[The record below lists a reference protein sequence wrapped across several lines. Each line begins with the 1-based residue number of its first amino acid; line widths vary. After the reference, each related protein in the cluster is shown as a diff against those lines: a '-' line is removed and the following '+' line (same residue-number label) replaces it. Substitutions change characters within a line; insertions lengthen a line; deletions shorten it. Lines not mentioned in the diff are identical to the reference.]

1 MKKEAFPRIAALVI
15 AAFALILS
23 MNSDGMSGQVQP
35 ELRQSVEQKFEQYR
49 AALKEEHQIDIK
61 NFKDRIPGGVADG
74 KPITN
79 YDLKQLL
86 LGIKWE
92 RAHTNKDNMLARIR
106 RHMALVPESMRFPR
120 FILYTD
126 HARYGPEHPESLI
139 FEPIWQTAHSDEP
152 VALLKRG

>member
-1 MKKEAFPRIAALVI
+1 MRKDILLQCTVILI
-15 AAFALILS
+15 AAFGS
-23 MNSDGMSGQVQP
+23 MLVVKSDHSWAQTQP

-49 AALKEEHQIDIK
+49 TAIKNEYQIDIK

-92 RAHTNKDNMLARIR
+92 RVHTDKNNM
-106 RHMALVPESMRFPR
+106 
-120 FILYTD
+120 
-126 HARYGPEHPESLI
+126 
-139 FEPIWQTAHSDEP
+139 
-152 VALLKRG
+152 VALELAMDHLEMIPDYYTRIERLERDCRSEKLQDM

>member
-1 MKKEAFPRIAALVI
+1 MKRETFLRNAGLVV
-15 AAFALILS
+15 AAFALIIS
-23 MNSDGMSGQVQP
+23 IDSDAMSGQVQP

-79 YDLKQLL
+79 YDLKQLI

-92 RAHTNKDNMLARIR
+92 RAHTNKDNMLALELAMDHLELIPDYYTRIER
-106 RHMALVPESMRFPR
+106 LESECQSEKM
-120 FILYTD
+120 LNM
-126 HARYGPEHPESLI
+126 
-139 FEPIWQTAHSDEP
+139 
-152 VALLKRG
+152 

>member
-1 MKKEAFPRIAALVI
+1 MKKNTFLQFAAITIMGLAVML
-15 AAFALILS
+15 FV
-23 MNSDGMSGQVQP
+23 NSDRTWAQAQP

-92 RAHTNKDNMLARIR
+92 RAHTNKDNMLALELAMDHLELIPDYYTRIER
-106 RHMALVPESMRFPR
+106 LEWECRSEKLQDM
-120 FILYTD
+120 
-126 HARYGPEHPESLI
+126 
-139 FEPIWQTAHSDEP
+139 
-152 VALLKRG
+152 

>member
-1 MKKEAFPRIAALVI
+1 MTQILWCPGVKMKKEAFPRIAALVI
-15 AAFALILS
+15 MAFALILS

-49 AALKEEHQIDIK
+49 TALKEEHQIDIK

-79 YDLKQLL
+79 YDLGQLI

-92 RAHTNKDNMLARIR
+92 RAHTNKDNMLALELAMDHLELIPDYYTRIER
-106 RHMALVPESMRFPR
+106 LEWECRSEKLQDM
-120 FILYTD
+120 
-126 HARYGPEHPESLI
+126 
-139 FEPIWQTAHSDEP
+139 
-152 VALLKRG
+152 